1 MMDFSNNVLMEGT
14 IGADLVRYNNALVYL
29 SIKGTPMCVC
39 TCGTACVNV
48 VCVVSCFE

>member
-29 SIKGTPMCVC
+29 SIKGTPICVHMRH
-39 TCGTACVNV
+39 CVYGGV
-48 VCVVSCFE
+48 